1 MLEEASMLEDVLA
14 TLAYVGL
21 GTVLIVLGYLIVDL
35 LTPEKLGDL
44 IFRQRK
50 VDAALLASANVV
62 AIGLILVSAIL
73 TSADDTGDGLL
84 DVLVF
89 GGLGLVLLAL
99 SYLVIDLITPGNL
112 GQTIADDVHDP
123 GVYLLVAVHLAI
135 GGVIAASLT

>member
-1 MLEEASMLEDVLA
+1 MLEDVLA

-21 GTVLIVLGYLIVDL
+21 GTVLIVLGYVVVDL
-35 LTPEKLGDL
+35 LTPGKLGDL

-50 VDAALLASANVV
+50 TDAALLASANVA

-73 TSADDTGDGLL
+73 TSSDDTGEGLL

-89 GGLGLVLLAL
+89 GGIGLVLLGL
-99 SYLVIDLITPGNL
+99 SFLVIDLITPGNL
-112 GQTIADDVHDP
+112 GKAIADDVHDP
-123 GVYLLVAVHLAI
+123 GVYLLVVVHLAI